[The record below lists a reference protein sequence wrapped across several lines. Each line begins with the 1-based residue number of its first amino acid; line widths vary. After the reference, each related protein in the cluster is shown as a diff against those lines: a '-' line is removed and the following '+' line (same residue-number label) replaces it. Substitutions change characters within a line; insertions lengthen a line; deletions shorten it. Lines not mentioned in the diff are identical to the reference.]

1 MQKFTQ
7 IVCVDN
13 TRLTQSAL
21 EILSEYSHQT
31 VKVFDDYPIDK
42 REIMDRIADADC
54 LLVSWKT
61 PIDQEIIEN
70 ASSLKYIG
78 MCCSLIDKA
87 SANVD
92 INAAENRGIVVR
104 GVKDY
109 GDEGVVEFIIS
120 QLISLAKGM
129 GKHQWKPQ
137 QTELK
142 NKTLGIIGFGTV
154 GQMLARVALAFGMN
168 VLYFSRTRK
177 PTLEESRLRYASL
190 NDVLAQSD
198 VISTHLPRNTK
209 MLGKAE
215 FDLLS
220 PNTVFIN
227 TSVGPTFDFGAFFGW
242 VNKHNNY
249 AIFDHDGAFGVQN
262 LELHPR
268 IIYFPKTSGMTDAAF
283 ERLSEKVIEN
293 LRSFLQELSKT

>member
-1 MQKFTQ
+1 MQKFNQ

-13 TRLTQSAL
+13 TRLTQSTL
-21 EILSEYSHQT
+21 EALSEYSYQT
-31 VKVFDDYPIDK
+31 VKVFDDYPTDK
-42 REIMDRIADADC
+42 GEIMGRIADADC

-61 PIDQEIIEN
+61 PIDQEIIE
-70 ASSLKYIG
+70 AATSLKYIG

-87 SANVD
+87 SANLDV
-92 INAAENRGIVVR
+92 NAAENKGIVVR

-109 GDEGVVEFIIS
+109 GDEGVVEFIMS
-120 QLISLAKGM
+120 QLISLSKGID
-129 GKHQWKPQ
+129 KHQWKPQ

-154 GQMLARVALAFGMN
+154 GQMLAKVAVAFGMN

-177 PTLEESRLRYASL
+177 PSLEESRLRYATL
-190 NDVLAQSD
+190 RDVLTQSD
-198 VISTHLPRNTK
+198 AVSTHLPRKTK
-209 MLGKAE
+209 IFGKAE

-227 TSVGPTFDFGAFFGW
+227 TSVGPTFETEALFEW

-249 AIFDHDGAFGVQN
+249 AIFDHDGAFGLQN

-268 IIYFPKTSGMTDAAF
+268 IVYFPKTSGMTDAAF
-283 ERLSEKVIEN
+283 ERLSEKVMEN
-293 LRSFLQELSKT
+293 LRDFLQSV

>member
-1 MQKFTQ
+1 MQKFNQ

-13 TRLTQSAL
+13 TRLTRSAL
-21 EILSEYSHQT
+21 EALSEYSHRDI
-31 VKVFDDYPIDK
+31 KVFDDYPTNK
-42 REIMDRIADADC
+42 SEIMDRIADADC

-61 PIDQEIIEN
+61 PIDVEIIE
-70 ASSLKYIG
+70 AAKSLKYIG

-92 INAAENRGIVVR
+92 VNTAENKGVVVK

-109 GDEGVVEFIIS
+109 GDEGVVEFIMS
-120 QLISLAKGM
+120 QLISLAKGID
-129 GKHQWKPQ
+129 KHQWKLQ

-154 GQMLARVALAFGMN
+154 GQMLAKVALVFGMN

-177 PTLEESRLRYASL
+177 LSIEEHRLSYASL
-190 NDVLAQSD
+190 SDVLTQSD
-198 VISTHLPRNTK
+198 VVSTHLPRNTK
-209 MLGKAE
+209 ILGKAE
-215 FDLLS
+215 FDLLA

-227 TSVGPTFDFGAFFGW
+227 TSVGPTFDTQALFEW
-242 VNKHNNY
+242 VNKDNNY
-249 AIFDHDGAFGVQN
+249 AIFDHDGAFGLQN

-268 IIYFPKTSGMTDAAF
+268 IVYFPKTSGMTDAAF
-283 ERLSEKVIEN
+283 ERLSEKVIKN
-293 LRSFLQELSKT
+293 LLGFLQSV